1 MSPDQSDMLSW
12 RVIVPFLL
20 TGTIWGSTW
29 FVITGQIDGVPAAWS
44 VFYRFALATPAL
56 FIVAALMKRR
66 LRLTGPEQRLAMI
79 VGLFQFSGNF
89 LFVYHAELYV
99 TSGIVAMMFGLLMV
113 PNALFARAFLGEK
126 ARGSFWAGSA
136 IAIVGVSLLLVHE
149 WRANPDAGVI
159 GGNVSLGIV
168 LAALGILAAS
178 LANVVQ
184 ANPVGRGVPMVS
196 LLAWAMLYGT
206 LFDLGFAV
214 LTAGPP
220 PVPTS
225 AGYWGGIVYL
235 ALIGS
240 VVTFP
245 LHYNLVREIG
255 AGRTAYNSILTISV
269 AMAIS
274 TLFEDY
280 RWTALTLGGMGLAV
294 LGMILALRARRQK
307 SVQVQQSAQMR
318 AAPVEAGEGQA
329 APET

>member
-1 MSPDQSDMLSW
+1 MSAASANMLSW
-12 RVIVPFLL
+12 RVIVPFVL
-20 TGTIWGSTW
+20 TGSIWGSTW

-56 FIVAALMKRR
+56 FLVAFLMKRR
-66 LRLTGPEQRLAMI
+66 LKLTRPEQMLAAL
-79 VGLFQFSGNF
+79 VGIFQFSGNF

-113 PNALFARAFLGEK
+113 PNALFGRVLLGE
-126 ARGSFWAGSA
+126 RVPGGFVLGSLVA
-136 IAIVGVSLLLVHE
+136 IIGVSFLLVHE
-149 WRANPDAGVI
+149 WQANPDAGVV
-159 GGNVSLGIV
+159 GGNVGLGIA
-168 LAALGILAAS
+168 LALLGILAAS
-178 LANVVQ
+178 VANVIQ
-184 ANPVGRGVPMVS
+184 ANPTGRAVPMVS

-206 LFDLGFAV
+206 AFDLGFAA

-220 PVPTS
+220 PFPTNT
-225 AGYWGGIVYL
+225 GYWAGIVYL

-269 AMAIS
+269 AMLIS

-280 RWTALTLGGMGLAV
+280 RWTWLTAGGMVLAV
-294 LGMILALRARRQK
+294 IGMVLALRSKQRR
-307 SVQVQQSAQMR
+307 
-318 AAPVEAGEGQA
+318 
-329 APET
+329 

>member
-1 MSPDQSDMLSW
+1 MSASEGGMLTP
-12 RVIVPFLL
+12 RVILPFLI

-56 FIVAALMKRR
+56 FLVAALMKRR
-66 LRLTGPEQRLAMI
+66 LALIAPEHKLALM
-79 VGLFQFSGNF
+79 VGIFQFSGNF
-89 LFVYHAELYV
+89 LFVYNAELYV

-113 PNALFARAFLGEK
+113 PNALMGRLFIGEK
-126 ARGSFWAGSA
+126 TQGGFWLGSA
-136 IAIVGVSLLLVHE
+136 VAIVGVSLLLLHE

-159 GGNVSLGIV
+159 GGNVGLGIA
-168 LAALGILAAS
+168 LAMLGILAAS
-178 LANVVQ
+178 VANVIQ

-206 LFDLGFAV
+206 VFDLGFAFI
-214 LTAGPP
+214 TEGAP
-220 PVPTS
+220 PVPTN
-225 AGYWGGIVYL
+225 AAYWGGIVYL

-240 VVTFP
+240 VITFP

-269 AMAIS
+269 AMLIS

-280 RWTALTLGGMGLAV
+280 KWTWLTASGMVLAV
-294 LGMILALRARRQK
+294 LGMVLALRSKQK
-307 SVQVQQSAQMR
+307 K
-318 AAPVEAGEGQA
+318 
-329 APET
+329 